1 MKYYIGIDPGRNTGI
16 CIYSIKTKTIINLEL
31 RDFWGAVQIIDQ
43 LSNDAVFIIEDPQL
57 NKPVFNRGL
66 KVNSNLKVAQ
76 DVGRNKEQA
85 YLLIEYMKMKNITF
99 KQVRPSVEKWDH
111 KYFVKLTKWQGTS
124 NEHVRDAAR
133 LVWGL

>member
-1 MKYYIGIDPGRNTGI
+1 MKYYIGIDPGRNTGF
-16 CIYSIKTKTIINLEL
+16 CLYERLTKKIVKLEL
-31 RDFWGAVQIIDQ
+31 LDFWETVQTITNIK
-43 LSNDAVFIIEDPQL
+43 DAMVIIEDPQL

-66 KVNSNLKVAQ
+66 KGNANLKVAQ

-85 YLLIEYMKMKNITF
+85 FLLIEYMRKSKIPF
-99 KQVRPSVEKWDH
+99 RQVQPRTEKWDH
-111 KYFVKLTKWQGTS
+111 KYFVKLTKWDGSS